1 LNVLLITYY
10 FPSCGAIGSKRWG
23 GFYNLSLQ
31 NKDIEFT
38 VLTANWNGEKIEN
51 KKIHYLG
58 NEIEYTPPVS
68 INREYT
74 FSDTLKH
81 PTVAIRSVDR
91 SLFASWKN
99 SVTKWID
106 ENRDLKFDIVI
117 ASFGP
122 SACLLL
128 GSYAKKVYKV
138 PYILDLRDLVSMQGQ
153 KKKIPLLNFIDITL
167 DRFLTKDVDKFLTV
181 SSTCKTKAEKF
192 YKKDVEVIYNGLD
205 IKLEDIDTD
214 ISISDKENISILYTG
229 TLGFTRNPNK
239 IVNIIDEYI
248 RQNPQVKV
256 QIKFASQD
264 NPFDFIKQKNLLVE
278 IQWLGYLSK
287 EEVSTQR
294 EKSSALL
301 LLEDQTENGN
311 ENLTGKVFE
320 YMASKKPI
328 IVSCHENSDIIALI
342 KDTNSGNLIDNITDF
357 DSFIKTQRFLNV
369 NKVNEYSRENQFLR
383 LIEMLKNV

>member
-1 LNVLLITYY
+1 MKVLLITYR
-10 FPSCGAIGSKRWG
+10 FPPCGAIGSKRWG

-31 NKDIEFT
+31 NKEIEFT
-38 VLTANWNGEKIEN
+38 VLTANWNGKKIEN
-51 KKIHYLG
+51 KNIHYLG
-58 NEIEYTPPVS
+58 NEIEYTPPMS

-91 SLFASWKN
+91 SLFANWKN

-122 SACLLL
+122 SACLVL

-138 PYILDLRDLVSMQGQ
+138 PYILDLRDLVSIQGQ
-153 KKKIPLLNFIDITL
+153 KQKLPLLNFIDITL

-192 YKKDVEVIYNGLD
+192 YKKDVEIVYNGLD
-205 IKLEDIDTD
+205 KKFEDINTD
-214 ISISDKENISILYTG
+214 ISINNNENISILYTG
-229 TLGFTRNPNK
+229 TLGLTRNPNK

-248 RQNPQVKV
+248 RQNPKVKV

-264 NPFDFIKQKNLLVE
+264 NPFDFIKQKNLLVD

-287 EEVSTQR
+287 EDVSTQR
-294 EKSSALL
+294 EKSNALL
-301 LLEDQTENGN
+301 LLEDQTESGN
-311 ENLTGKVFE
+311 ENLTGKIFE

-328 IVSCHENSDIIALI
+328 IVSCNKNSDIVTLI
-342 KDTNSGNLIDNITDF
+342 KDTNSGNLIDDIIDF
-357 DSFIKTQRFLNV
+357 ANFIKTKRF
-369 NKVNEYSRENQFLR
+369 
-383 LIEMLKNV
+383 